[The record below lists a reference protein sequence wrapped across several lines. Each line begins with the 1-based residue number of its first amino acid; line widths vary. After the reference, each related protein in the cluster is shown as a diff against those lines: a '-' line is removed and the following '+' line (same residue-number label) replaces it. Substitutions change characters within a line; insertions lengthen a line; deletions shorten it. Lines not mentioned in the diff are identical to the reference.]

1 MALIIISILAIIVM
15 FKITL
20 VLLKLMGKLL
30 GAAIS
35 VLGYLVLSGILLA
48 VSIPLVIIPILAISG
63 IISIVF
69 GCVKE

>member
-35 VLGYLVLSGILLA
+35 VLGYLVLGGILLA